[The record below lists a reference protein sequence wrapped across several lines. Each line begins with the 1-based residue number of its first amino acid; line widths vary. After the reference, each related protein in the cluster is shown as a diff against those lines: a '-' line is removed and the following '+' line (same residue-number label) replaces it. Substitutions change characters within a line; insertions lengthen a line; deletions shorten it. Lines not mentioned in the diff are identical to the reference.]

1 VFFDESGFMLQP
13 VRRRTWAPS
22 GETPQQYA
30 WDRHDRLSVISALSL
45 SPCRTH
51 IGLYFQIHDH
61 NINAVK
67 VASFLRELHNH
78 LQAPIILVMDR
89 WSVHKAAIRCLQK
102 SGATWLTVELLP
114 AYAPELNPTEAVWD
128 HTKYCDLANFIPDD
142 VDQLHE
148 AVGMSLTEQAH
159 NSYLKHAYF
168 DCAHLTLA

>member
-13 VRRRTWAPS
+13 LRRRTWAPS
-22 GETPQQYA
+22 GNTPQQCA

-61 NINAVK
+61 NIDAAG
-67 VASFLRELHNH
+67 VASFLRELHEH

-89 WSVHKAAIRCLQK
+89 WNVHKAAINRLKQ

-114 AYAPELNPTEAVWD
+114 AYAPELNPTEAVWN
-128 HTKYCDLANFIPDD
+128 HTKYSDLANYIPDD
-142 VDQLHE
+142 LSDLHQ
-148 AVGMSLTEQAH
+148 AVSRSLTDQSH
-159 NSYLKHAYF
+159 DFYLKHAYF
-168 DCAHLTLA
+168 DSAHLSLL

>member
-1 VFFDESGFMLQP
+1 MFFDESGFMLQP

-22 GETPQQYA
+22 GKTPQQYA

-61 NINAVK
+61 NIGAVE
-67 VASFLRELHNH
+67 VASFLRELHH
-78 LQAPIILVMDR
+78 QLQAPIILVMDR
-89 WSVHKAAIRCLQK
+89 WSVHKAAIRRLQN

-128 HTKYCDLANFIPDD
+128 HTKYSDLANFIADD
-142 VDQLHE
+142 LDDLHE
-148 AVGMSLTEQAH
+148 AITNSLTEQAH
-159 NSYLKHAYF
+159 DFYLKHAYF
-168 DCAHLTLA
+168 ASAHLSLV